1 MCSFFFSSRRRNT
14 CCALVTG
21 VQTCTLPISLL
32 DNSRQAGAT
41 QATIAATAA
50 DGRVLLRVADDGPG
64 IPPADAERL
73 FTPFFT
79 SRRAE
84 GGTGLGLA
92 IARPLLAAGGGPIA
106 FAPSEK
112 GAAFVLDLPVVARQI
127 GRAR

>member
-1 MCSFFFSSRRRNT
+1 MT
-14 CCALVTG
+14 
-21 VQTCTLPISLL
+21 LL
-32 DNSRQAGAT
+32 DNSRQGGPT

-50 DGRVLLRVADDGPG
+50 DGRLLLRVADDGPG

-92 IARPLLAAGGGPIA
+92 IARSLLDAVGGTIA
-106 FAPSEK
+106 LAPSEK
-112 GAAFVLDLPVVARQI
+112 RSDERRVGKAGVSTGISRWSA
-127 GRAR
+127 